1 MWRSG
6 APQRRVARAAPQGR
20 RCTYVLLCDVAP
32 EIAYQVWPEFDK
44 VVIVKHPVDPIL
56 YRWYIGGMKTK
67 TSVSLSDDLLKL
79 IDGVV
84 DGENRR
90 SAFIEE
96 AVKAYLEVLK
106 RHKRDRKDL
115 QTINRLSERL
125 NREAQDV
132 LSFQKDIQG

>member
-1 MWRSG
+1 M
-6 APQRRVARAAPQGR
+6 PDYYEVVA
-20 RCTYVLLCDVAP
+20 
-32 EIAYQVWPEFDK
+32 
-44 VVIVKHPVDPIL
+44 VKHPVDPSF
-56 YRWYIGGMKTK
+56 YRWYIGSMKTK

-96 AVKAYLEVLK
+96 AVKAYLEVLN